1 MSHKS
6 NVAKMFD
13 AILEDIKNNKN
24 VTELISVTSRGKNIN
39 LKMRKK
45 QCSKEIMD
53 LMKHLKFLME

>member
-1 MSHKS
+1 MSHQS

-39 LKMRKK
+39 LKM
-45 QCSKEIMD
+45 
-53 LMKHLKFLME
+53 